1 MSLIK
6 YICLFLQSLF
16 NPEISRLSRLWGDSK
31 SDGRLSSLKPTHL
44 YNLYVSL
51 KRNSQS
57 PSTKGSLYPVTH
69 SELPAA
75 SLNRLYKLISYQ
87 LRLLR

>member
-6 YICLFLQSLF
+6 YTCLFLQSLF

-31 SDGRLSSLKPTHL
+31 SDRRLSSLKPTHL
-44 YNLYVSL
+44 HNLYVSL
-51 KRNSQS
+51 KHNSQS

-75 SLNRLYKLISYQ
+75 SLNRLYKLIFDQ
-87 LRLLR
+87 LRLIR